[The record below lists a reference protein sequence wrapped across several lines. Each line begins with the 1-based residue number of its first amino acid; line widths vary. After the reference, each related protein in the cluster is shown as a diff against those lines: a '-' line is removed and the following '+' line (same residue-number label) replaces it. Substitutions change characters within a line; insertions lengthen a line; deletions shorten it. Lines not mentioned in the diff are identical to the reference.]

1 MDDILAVILFFVAVS
16 ITALFIRYLMKS
28 HEAKVAAEA
37 KRIEAEAEI
46 KAAAARD
53 RERLRASA
61 NEARKSLAQAHLEET
76 FSVPRKKRTFVKRE
90 EAKATQP
97 SVATHVPSPTQSVQS
112 DDRFMDGMVTGM
124 LVDNL
129 INSITHKSGGS
140 NPIDF
145 PREERSV
152 GVSKSESSWGFDDS
166 DSRSSASSS
175 FSSSSDSSSSWSSS
189 DSSSSSVSSDW

>member
-16 ITALFIRYLMKS
+16 ITALFIRHLMKS
-28 HEAKVAAEA
+28 HTAKVEAEM
-37 KRIEAEAEI
+37 KRKQIEAEI
-46 KAAAARD
+46 KAEQDRA

-61 NEARKSLAQAHLEET
+61 NEARKSLAQASLEQK
-76 FSVPRKKRTFVKRE
+76 FSTPSKKRSFVKRE
-90 EAKATQP
+90 ETKPAPT
-97 SVATHVPSPTQSVQS
+97 VTHVPSPTQSVQS
-112 DDRFMDGMVTGM
+112 DSGFVDGMLTGM

-129 INSITHKSGGS
+129 INSIPHKSGGS